1 MQIKTAVAMMAAG
14 SMATMA
20 AQRYAK
26 GNNDVNRTLKKIIAQ
41 NEKAMRAIK
50 EVF

>member
-1 MQIKTAVAMMAAG
+1 MHLKTAVAMMAAG
-14 SMATMA
+14 SVATMA
-20 AQRYAK
+20 AQKYAK